1 MNNFNARS
9 SPDKLA
15 ERVKELNCL
24 YGISKLVENPDLTT
38 AEILQ
43 GIVDLIPPA
52 WQHNDVTC
60 ARITMD
66 NKVYQSAGFRETEW
80 RQVSNVKIYGN
91 IRGSVEVVYTAKMP
105 DIYEGPFLREERD
118 LIDAI
123 AERVSGIVERAI
135 DEEWNKKSDR
145 FVLFLNKQELVH
157 LDSIVEET
165 MKHMEELI
173 KNPVTSNQQ
182 MLAEIYFKEI
192 QHLDSSIKSKI
203 KDLLEG

>member
-1 MNNFNARS
+1 MDNFNARS
-9 SPDKLA
+9 CPNKLR

-43 GIVDLIPPA
+43 GIADLIPHA
-52 WQHNDVTC
+52 WQYSDVTC
-60 ARITMD
+60 ARITVD
-66 NKVYQSAGFRETEW
+66 NEEYQSAGFREAEW
-80 RQVSNVKIYGN
+80 RQLSDVKIYGN

-105 DIYEGPFLREERD
+105 DTYEGPFLREERD
-118 LIDAI
+118 LVDAI
-123 AERVSGIVERAI
+123 GERVSGIVERAI
-135 DEEWNKKSDR
+135 DEEWDKKSDR
-145 FVLFLNKQELVH
+145 FVLFLNKQELIH
-157 LDSIVEET
+157 LDNVVTET
-165 MKHMEELI
+165 IKHMEELI